1 MAYWIFEYVKVLA
14 AYLVL
19 LYVWPNFLFGKFLKG
34 KGNAY
39 RFAFSSVV
47 SVLLLNTVVLVL
59 GLVHLLNPWV
69 VRLLFYG
76 PVLGRCAYC
85 VYQRRDLFIHVKHLL
100 TGICSPKRFCTMCLE
115 YVGNKVKQ
123 IVKKFLGMVRKS
135 ALEYGMLTILIVFGM
150 MYFGYGAFQERFYGA
165 TDMYVHHSWIYELT
179 QGNIF
184 SAGVYPEGMHCFIY
198 SMNTLF
204 GIEIYSCLLFLGGIH
219 IMAYLVAAYLL
230 FREFFVWKFSGM
242 FVLAMFL
249 VMGLDNIDQISSMA
263 RLQWTIPQEFGFFAM
278 FLCATYLFKY
288 FKEGPQIVRIGRK
301 QKIGYDANLLVFW
314 MALAVT
320 IVVHFYVT
328 MMAFF
333 LCAGIT
339 LCFLKKVFSKRYFY
353 PLVIG
358 VFSGVLAAVLPMAG
372 ALASGME
379 FQGSIEWALG
389 VMDVNTNKENNEQS
403 VIWGE
408 EKKKSEFEISLG
420 NDSEGITI
428 IPNEPSETTDISN
441 VNESTAR
448 EESSLKED
456 IVNFIKGASLKCV
469 EILKKIYRCGYKT
482 LYNDWKAEFF
492 LAFTAVGLLLGVGG
506 EGIRIIRRKSDKRNR
521 CHFGYLHLVASAIL
535 VLFLYAGS
543 NIGLPQLIDRSRVC
557 STIHLLLIAIVMI
570 PVDLVFFVLGKF
582 TKECCREIL
591 SVVCCFGIYFIA
603 IRCDF
608 YHSYLF
614 YSYSRYPKVVE
625 QTREIIDNME
635 PHTYTVVSCVDE
647 IYQIIENGFHEELV
661 VFLKNSKEEHYTLP
675 TEYVFCY
682 VEKQPLVYAQH
693 HFSHGPTW
701 LANTDYHELYSN
713 KSEHPDAL
721 RGEVSEE
728 AANSD
733 VVLPLSSKSYSV
745 FNNRIVVQSRMYEW
759 CQRFMELYPGQMQT
773 VYEDDVFVC
782 YAFRQNPARLFEL
795 AITQ

>member
-14 AYLVL
+14 AYLIL
-19 LYVWPNFLFGKFLKG
+19 LYVWPSFLFGKFLKG
-34 KGNAY
+34 KGHAY

-76 PVLGRCAYC
+76 PIFGRCAYC
-85 VYQRRDLFIHVKHLL
+85 VYQRRELFIYVKHLL

-115 YVGNKVKQ
+115 YVGNSVKE
-123 IVKKFLGMVRKS
+123 ILKKLWGMVRKS
-135 ALEYGMLTILIVFGM
+135 ALEYGMLTVLIVFGM
-150 MYFGYGAFQERFYGA
+150 MYFGYGAFLERSYGA
-165 TDMYVHHSWIYELT
+165 TDMYVHHNWIYELT

-204 GIEIYSCLLFLGGIH
+204 GIEIYSCLLFLAGIH

-249 VMGLDNIDQISSMA
+249 VMGLDDIDQISSMA

-278 FLCATYLFKY
+278 FLCAAYLFKY
-288 FKEGPQIVRIGRK
+288 LKEGPQIVRVGRK
-301 QKIGYDANLLVFW
+301 QKIGYDANLLVFG
-314 MALAVT
+314 MSLAVT
-320 IVVHFYVT
+320 IAVHFYVT
-328 MMAFF
+328 MIAFF
-333 LCAGIT
+333 LCAGIAI
-339 LCFLKKVFSKRYFY
+339 CFLKKIFSKRYFC

-358 VFSGVLAAVLPMAG
+358 VFCGGIVAVLPMAG

-379 FQGSIEWALG
+379 FQGSIGWALG
-389 VMDVNTNKENNEQS
+389 VMDVNTNKESNHQP
-403 VIWGE
+403 VVQE
-408 EKKKSEFEISLG
+408 ENQESDFVISLG
-420 NDSEGITI
+420 NEGITV
-428 IPNEPSETTDISN
+428 IPNESSGTTDTSN
-441 VNESTAR
+441 ANESTTR
-448 EESSLKED
+448 EEALESSMKED
-456 IVNFIKGASLKCV
+456 VVNFIKSESRQFV
-469 EILKKIYRCGYKT
+469 ESLKKIYRGGYKA

-506 EGIRIIRRKSDKRNR
+506 EGIRIIKRKSDKRNR
-521 CHFGYLHLVASAIL
+521 CYFGYLQLVASAIL

-543 NIGLPQLIDRSRVC
+543 NIGLPQLIDRTRVC
-557 STIHLLLIAIVMI
+557 STIHLLLIAMVMI

-603 IRCDF
+603 IKYDF

-614 YSYSRYPKVVE
+614 YSYSRYPAVVE
-625 QTREIIDNME
+625 QTRDIMDNME
-635 PHTYTVVSCVDE
+635 PQTYTIVSCVDE
-647 IYQIIENGFHEELV
+647 IYQIIEQGFHEEIV
-661 VFLKNSKEEHYTLP
+661 VFLKNSKEEHYNLP

-701 LANTDYHELYSN
+701 LANADYIELYSN
-713 KSEHPDAL
+713 KSEHPNAL
-721 RGEVSEE
+721 HGEISAE
-728 AANSD
+728 AAESD
-733 VVLPLSSKSYSV
+733 VVLPLTSKSYSILK
-745 FNNRIVVQSRMYEW
+745 NRIVAQSRMYEW

-773 VYEDDVFVC
+773 VYEDDAFVC
-782 YAFRQNPARLFEL
+782 YAFRQNPARLLEL
-795 AITQ
+795 AISQ